1 MNSAQITIQIIVT
14 LVAIACAIPGTFLVL
29 RRMSLISD
37 AISHSILLGIVIGFF
52 IVEDTSSPLLIF
64 LAALTGIVTVILVEF
79 IQKTGLVKEDTA
91 IGLVFPALFSIGVI
105 LISKNANDVHLDID
119 SVMVGDLSLAPFD
132 PLLINCQEGI
142 ADSCVNLGPKAIWVI
157 GIILLV
163 TLTLL
168 IAFFKELK
176 VSTFDAGLAAALG
189 FSPIIMHYGLMTV
202 SSVTIVGA
210 FDAVGP
216 ILVVA
221 LMIAPA
227 ATAYLFTKDL
237 KKMLLLSCFFGVVA
251 SIAGFWLAHILD
263 ASISGSMTTV
273 LAILFLLVYEPIIT
287 SILVSIIAGIGI
299 IFYEYYN
306 TAILNGVS
314 FEGSQLSDKLTY
326 IFSKFVFVDYVYI
339 LGIVIVMTVF
349 LIYILPKRG
358 LIYGYYKVRQ
368 QKTEIMLLVFLLHIR
383 NHAEES
389 ERHVKHLNEHI
400 NWQRLRSQS
409 IVDLAKK
416 NNMVTVSSNN
426 IISLTE
432 KGADFTE
439 KAIDYIITNKDTE
452 IEEMKDDFFLFRG

>member
-1 MNSAQITIQIIVT
+1 MNSAQIVIQIIVA
-14 LVAIACAIPGTFLVL
+14 LVAIACAIPGAFLVL
-29 RRMSLISD
+29 RKMSLISD

-52 IVEDTSSPLLIF
+52 IVKDTSSPLLIV
-64 LAALTGIVTVILVEF
+64 LAALAGIVTVMLVEF

-105 LISKNANDVHLDID
+105 LIAKNANDVHLDID
-119 SVMVGDLSLAPFD
+119 SVMVGDLSFAPFD
-132 PLLINCQEGI
+132 PLLINCTEGI
-142 ADSCVNLGPKAIWVI
+142 ADSCINLGPKAIWVV
-157 GIILLV
+157 GTILLI
-163 TLTLL
+163 TLVLL
-168 IAFFKELK
+168 FMFFKELK
-176 VSTFDAGLAAALG
+176 VSTFDPGLAAALG

-237 KKMLLLSCFFGVVA
+237 KKMLLLSCLFGVFA
-251 SIAGFWLAHILD
+251 AISGYWLAHMLD

-287 SILVSIIAGIGI
+287 SILVGLAVGTGT
-299 IFYEYYN
+299 IFYQYYEYLV
-306 TAILNGVS
+306 LNENG
-314 FEGSQLSDKLTY
+314 FEQLLLGDK
-326 IFSKFVFVDYVYI
+326 IKMVFTQFLMLDYVYI
-339 LGIVIVMTVF
+339 LIIAAVLSGL

-358 LIYGYYKVRQ
+358 VIFGYYKVRQ

-383 NHAEES
+383 NHSEES
-389 ERHVKHLNEHI
+389 ERHVNHLNEHI
-400 NWQRLRSQS
+400 NWQRIRSKS
-409 IVDLAKK
+409 IVELALK
-416 NNMVTVSSNN
+416 NNMITVTDQ

-432 KGADFTE
+432 KGGDFTE